1 MSLTRPLPASF
12 IAAPRLALMLAPF
25 VVLAG
30 CRGELSALAPAG
42 EAAARVETLWQIMLW
57 SAGVILAGVMGI
69 ALYAFANPERERR
82 FSTRRVLIG
91 WGLVFPTLTLT
102 ALMAFAFVRGEQLL
116 ARPDDERGL
125 IRVHAE
131 QWGWRFAYPGG
142 GESAGVLHV
151 PAGRPFAVEITS
163 GDVIHSFWVPRL
175 GGKMD
180 AVPGK
185 ANRLRLIADTPG
197 VYWGHCSEYCGTGH
211 AHMQFVVQ
219 AHPAADYPAA
229 LAAALAAAP
238 SEQPAGLP
246 VLDQRPAPA
255 ERELADWAER
265 LFAVLGL
272 R

>member
-1 MSLTRPLPASF
+1 
-12 IAAPRLALMLAPF
+12 MLAPLTA
-25 VVLAG
+25 LAG
-30 CRGELSALAPAG
+30 CGGELSALAPAG
-42 EAAARVETLWQIMLW
+42 EAATRVETLWQIMLW
-57 SAGVILAGVMGI
+57 SAGAILAGVMGV
-69 ALYAFANPERERR
+69 ALYAFATSGRERH

-91 WGLVFPTLTLT
+91 WGLVFPTLTLA
-102 ALMAFAFVRGEQLL
+102 ALMGVAFLRGEQLL
-116 ARPDDERGL
+116 ARPDDERSL

-142 GESAGVLHV
+142 GESVGVLHV

-163 GDVIHSFWVPRL
+163 DDVIHSFWVPRL

-185 ANRLRLIADTPG
+185 ANRLRLIADAPG
-197 VYWGHCSEYCGTGH
+197 VYWGQCSEYCGTGH
-211 AHMQFVVQ
+211 AHMQFVVE

-229 LAAALAAAP
+229 LAIALAAAP
-238 SEQPAGLP
+238 QEQPAGLP

-255 ERELADWAER
+255 ERALADWAAR
-265 LFAVLGL
+265 LLGAVGL

>member
-1 MSLTRPLPASF
+1 
-12 IAAPRLALMLAPF
+12 MLAPLAG
-25 VVLAG
+25 LAG
-30 CRGELSALAPAG
+30 CGGELSALAPAG
-42 EAAARVETLWQIMLW
+42 EAAARTLTLWHIMLW
-57 SAGVILAGVMGI
+57 SAGAILAGVMAT
-69 ALYAFANPERERR
+69 ALYAFATREREHERQ

-91 WGLVFPTLTLT
+91 WGLVFPSLTLA
-102 ALMAFAFVRGEQLL
+102 ALMGLAFLRGEQLL
-116 ARPDDERGL
+116 ARPEDERAL

-142 GESAGVLHV
+142 GTSAGVLHV
-151 PAGRPFAVEITS
+151 PAGRAFTVEITS

-185 ANRLRLIADTPG
+185 ANRLRLNADMPG
-197 VYWGHCSEYCGTGH
+197 VYWGQCSEYCGPGH

-219 AHPAADYPAA
+219 AHAAAEYPGA

-238 SEQPAGLP
+238 EEQPAGLP

-255 ERELADWAER
+255 ERKVADWAAR
-265 LFAVLGL
+265 LLAAVGL
-272 R
+272 Q